1 MGAILDHLKKLDW
14 ILIGAVVIIFLFGLL
29 TLYVSPDD
37 RVNFYKQGIFGI
49 FALLVIIGAS
59 LLDYR
64 LFRDNPFVLLGFY
77 SLGILSLLLLFVVGS
92 RIRGV
97 TGWFVVGGFAMQPVE
112 LVKIA
117 VLLVLAKYLSG
128 RHIELYKL
136 RHIFI
141 SSLYVFLPAGLVL
154 VQPDLGST
162 IILIISWVGLVLI
175 SGIRLKQFFIVLLVG
190 VVVLTLLWGF
200 GLQDYQKNRILSFL
214 DPARDPLGGG
224 YQTRQAVIA
233 LGSGGLFGKGL
244 GEGSQTRLGF
254 LPEYQS
260 DFIFSAIGEEWGLT
274 GVFIVLGLWLVIF
287 WRLYTIWQHSTNN
300 FAQLFVGGV
309 FVLFLTHVV
318 INIGANLGLLPV
330 TGIPLP
336 FISAGGS
343 NLLSFALALGLVL
356 SIKSRS
362 TAHPS
367 LLQRPLE
374 DAKGV

>member
-1 MGAILDHLKKLDW
+1 MSTFLNHLKKLDW
-14 ILIGAVVIIFLFGLL
+14 ILIGAVAIIFLFGLL
-29 TLYVSPDD
+29 TLYASPDD
-37 RVNFYKQGIFGI
+37 RVNFYKQVVFGI
-49 FALLVIIGAS
+49 IALVVIIGAS

-64 LFRDNPFVLLGFY
+64 IFRDHPLVLLGFY
-77 SLGILSLLLLFVVGS
+77 GLGILSLLLLFVVGS

-97 TGWFVVGGFAMQPVE
+97 TGWFVVGDFAVQPVE
-112 LVKIA
+112 LIKIA

-128 RHIELYKL
+128 RHTELYKL

-141 SSLYVFLPAGLVL
+141 SGLYVFLPAGLVL
-154 VQPDLGST
+154 MQPDLGST
-162 IILIISWVGLVLI
+162 IILIVSWVGLVLI
-175 SGIRLKQFFIVLLVG
+175 SGIRLKQFLIILLVG
-190 VVVLTLLWGF
+190 VVALTLLWGF

-260 DFIFSAIGEEWGLT
+260 DFIFSAIGEEWGLV
-274 GVFIVLGLWLVIF
+274 GAFIVLALWLVIF
-287 WRLYTIWQHSTNN
+287 WRLYIIWQHSTNN

-336 FISAGGS
+336 FVSAGGS

-356 SIKSRS
+356 SIKARS
-362 TAHPS
+362 TAHPFLAS
-367 LLQRPLE
+367 RPLE
-374 DAKGV
+374 DIGKI